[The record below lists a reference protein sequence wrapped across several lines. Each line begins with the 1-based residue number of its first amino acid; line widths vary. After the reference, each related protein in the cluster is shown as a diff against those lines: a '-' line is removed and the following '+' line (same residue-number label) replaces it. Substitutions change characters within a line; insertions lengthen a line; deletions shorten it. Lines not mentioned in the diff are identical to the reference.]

1 MSSSS
6 DSSAGGEPPMT
17 TTSSLELP
25 GATSFDTY
33 LCGASLSSAGFPPVG
48 GRTVNTV
55 KGLLRAELDG
65 HVIDESGLAQMKFT
79 DSIFRALIPVST
91 FQNHHVEKIRYHKK
105 DGASV
110 YIQNKWNYSRRKK
123 SKGSGRDATD
133 TDIVDSD
140 DLRAELEALD
150 SHGSTIFSQGT
161 DGGSDDEFNGS
172 VKAGSKR
179 KRKKSSTERDL
190 QYLFHAVQWALR
202 NRTGY
207 AKKLPYEISPIE
219 RYWSA
224 EFANSPIPDLYNT
237 QKPDVALFYY
247 MNKHE
252 EKRWVDVLSFMEHT
266 SSNFVASPDLSVYCG
281 STTKVY
287 LIMREQPWRRFVLA
301 YSICAEKLRAHY
313 FDRSGLIISL
323 PTPIHTHP
331 IRVLEA
337 IATTAIAD
345 PMYFGLDPTIH
356 MCIVACKGT
365 HPSLAEGAQGWV
377 VNNSGKTY
385 SIMDVLWKSQGFFCR
400 GTVCYRVRDPT
411 DGKDYAMKD
420 CWVPAAKRYHEA
432 TVLERVKGIPNVVR
446 LVDHWDV
453 MFDGKP
459 DCTAQIRDRYQ
470 RFDPDDRE
478 FSSRK
483 ELVCAFRDFVIA
495 HGLMVE
501 RGVLHGDLSPNN
513 FILHEGIG
521 YFIDFNH
528 AGFLEEGKTST
539 ISFGTGTIPYISMRV
554 LKMVS
559 RNAETIKKTPDCHIP
574 YLKLLV
580 RSGPSVLSVP
590 F

>member
-6 DSSAGGEPPMT
+6 DSSASGEPPMT
-17 TTSSLELP
+17 TTSSLKLP

-91 FQNHHVEKIRYHKK
+91 FQNHHVKKIRYHKK

-123 SKGSGRDATD
+123 SKGSGRDTTD

-161 DGGSDDEFNGS
+161 DSGSDNEFNGS

-179 KRKKSSTERDL
+179 KQKKSSTERDL

-224 EFANSPIPDLYNT
+224 EFANSPIPDLYNS

-247 MNKHE
+247 MNKRE
-252 EKRWVDVLSFMEHT
+252 EKRWVDVLSFVEHT

-287 LIMREQPWRRFVLA
+287 LIMREQPPHHIPSDPHPYTPDQCGRLEADDDKDYLQAVYKDECEILHSISAQTDQVAKILDRRIAQCLSQSTGCFPLRRRFLSGVQTTEPFSLEDSDVTSDESDEMRGGNLGTSDFA
-301 YSICAEKLRAHY
+301 
-313 FDRSGLIISL
+313 FDESGS
-323 PTPIHTHP
+323 
-331 IRVLEA
+331 E
-337 IATTAIAD
+337 
-345 PMYFGLDPTIH
+345 GLD
-356 MCIVACKGT
+356 
-365 HPSLAEGAQGWV
+365 
-377 VNNSGKTY
+377 
-385 SIMDVLWKSQGFFCR
+385 D
-400 GTVCYRVRDPT
+400 
-411 DGKDYAMKD
+411 
-420 CWVPAAKRYHEA
+420 
-432 TVLERVKGIPNVVR
+432 
-446 LVDHWDV
+446 
-453 MFDGKP
+453 
-459 DCTAQIRDRYQ
+459 
-470 RFDPDDRE
+470 
-478 FSSRK
+478 
-483 ELVCAFRDFVIA
+483 
-495 HGLMVE
+495 
-501 RGVLHGDLSPNN
+501 
-513 FILHEGIG
+513 
-521 YFIDFNH
+521 
-528 AGFLEEGKTST
+528 
-539 ISFGTGTIPYISMRV
+539 
-554 LKMVS
+554 
-559 RNAETIKKTPDCHIP
+559 
-574 YLKLLV
+574 
-580 RSGPSVLSVP
+580 
-590 F
+590 